1 MSEHQDSSQEYTVYL
16 PARQWVY
23 YSIAINLVCLFFI
36 VGLSWA
42 VFSTPNELVLQIFVV
57 IACLCVLGLAIIHN
71 GFYGKVRLVI
81 SPEGIFYRGTGYAIY
96 APWKYVRVIGK
107 AFYGIYE
114 VDGLCLH
121 PILAQEQADIHAKA
135 RQMSAMT
142 VSSWLRRGER
152 LLPVAEALALHHIP
166 DSIRISDYSEA
177 IPIGAFATG
186 NWQASK
192 LGMEIRRYAPQAFGK
207 GHKQGGDAPKSLKRR
222 R

>member
-1 MSEHQDSSQEYTVYL
+1 MSEHQDSSQEYSVYL

-42 VFSTPNELVLQIFVV
+42 VFSTPNELILQILVV
-57 IACLCVLGLAIIHN
+57 FSCLFVLGLAIIHN

-107 AFYGIYE
+107 AYYGIYE
-114 VDGLCLH
+114 VEGLRLR
-121 PILAQEQADIHAKA
+121 PILAQEQADIQATT
-135 RQMSAMT
+135 RRMSAIT
-142 VSSWLRRGER
+142 VSSWLRRGEH
-152 LLPVAEALALHHIP
+152 LLPVAEALALQRIP

-192 LGMEIRRYAPQAFGK
+192 LGMEIRRYAPQAFVK
-207 GHKQGGDAPKSLKRR
+207 GHKQGEDAPKSLKRR